1 MTKRENIFIYLIY
14 NSFMTKEKELPE
26 VITTIE
32 KKWRHY
38 THKKSDV
45 YLYLTKKKDSANHIH
60 IFNNTRKKNWYYNVK
75 CNNNKG
81 KERKDHLLSKTKKR
95 SVKKIKKAWQTECPD
110 FFSTK

>member
-1 MTKRENIFIYLIY
+1 MTKRKNILYIYYIMPNEN
-14 NSFMTKEKELPE
+14 ELPE

-32 KKWRHY
+32 QKWPHY
-38 THKKSDV
+38 THKKKDV

-81 KERKDHLLSKTKKR
+81 KDRKDHLLSKTKKR
-95 SVKKIKKAWQTECPD
+95 SVKKMKNAWRKECPQ